1 MFEFKIL
8 ISNSLDDKKLANAIK
23 NALDRVSE
31 FKSYF
36 SEEYPIKGENT
47 SYKIQNAIEDC
58 DFMIAI
64 FTKDSINDQ
73 LINQEIGYAYKV
85 KQINNKLKILIVTE
99 MNLEL
104 GGLVRYA
111 NEEIIKM
118 DKRKIDL
125 LLHNIIWSI
134 RKSIPNGLSNNT
146 LKLKIKCCGCRDL
159 NDNPNEFFGL
169 IPSQTDIKKN
179 YSSEKN
185 TLNYYCPYCGASN
198 EINVLSFE
206 NMSLTLRKTLKEEY
220 TLTI

>member
-1 MFEFKIL
+1 LFEFKIL
-8 ISNSLDDKKLANAIK
+8 ISNTLEDKKLANAIR
-23 NALDRVSE
+23 NTLERVSE
-31 FKSYF
+31 FKAYF
-36 SEEYPIKGENT
+36 SEEYPIKGEDFT
-47 SYKIQNAIEDC
+47 TKLQNAIEDC
-58 DFMIAI
+58 DFMVAI

-85 KQINNKLKILIVTE
+85 KQINKKLKILIVTE
-99 MNLEL
+99 INLEL
-104 GGLVRYA
+104 SGLVRYA

-134 RKSIPNGLSNNT
+134 RKSIPNGLSSNT

-159 NDNPNEFFGL
+159 NDFPNEFFGV
-169 IPSQTDIKKN
+169 IPSQTEIKKN
-179 YSSEKN
+179 YSTEKN

-206 NMSLTLRKTLKEEY
+206 NMSLTMRKTLKEE
-220 TLTI
+220 TSLTI